1 MSIFPLFRLDSD
13 IRKRRF
19 VGGILVLFILLLF
32 LSLNRFPKLD
42 TIEADLAV
50 VASSGSECFQGFCID
65 NVQRRP
71 LLERW
76 WEFSIEY
83 LKNVSIGMLFAFVVA
98 GITEAFLFP
107 PNRRE
112 RFLGSG
118 FRGVL
123 KSVIIGPVLNLCS
136 ACIVPIAN
144 GFRRS
149 GSGLETTVAI
159 TQSSSTM
166 NLLALFMAAMAFAPT
181 ISITRISLSILGSL
195 LLGPLVAWVSRRSR
209 QEELGE
215 SLDESPSGL
224 AEIGSLADGVSWR
237 ESLATA
243 SFQFV
248 RATVGFLFRL
258 GPIMVVAG
266 FASGFVIQWISP
278 DTITTWIGDDIL
290 GVLIAA
296 SFGILINVP
305 LMFEIPLVAAMLL
318 AGMGTAPAGAILFT
332 AAAGGP
338 ITFWGL
344 SKVMPRRGVVT
355 LAFSTWAIG
364 VTGGLA
370 LLFVTSLME
379 EERNFTF
386 RAEYTAES
394 PQDSNTQVREVAPTT
409 LDGLISVAE
418 GYEGYTAKEI
428 YPFINVTNSALNGPT
443 EVWNPRPGVTIFDY
457 DRDSDQ
463 DFYVTNGYGYGNL
476 LYRNNGDGTFTQVG
490 DKAGVSVRDRNST
503 GVVSC
508 DINNDGFQDLYVGS
522 QGSMLDRRDF
532 RSPVEGEQNR
542 DVLLLNNKDGT
553 FSDITDSAFGD
564 DVNVRSAMTVAC
576 SDVNSD
582 GWLDIYVGNLAEDEY
597 RKMHVPYQAGHFN
610 MLYVNRGDLSFH
622 ELSEEAGIRG
632 GQIRLRDSRENPI
645 LYRDDETGEEYE
657 GYDPEQTDATGQR
670 VGDPTGQTHSVLFFD
685 YDGDLDQDLWIAND
699 GDRLHLY
706 RNDSERSLVRFT
718 SVSEEMGIDKLGAWM
733 GFAIGDYD
741 SDSDLDVFVTNIGF
755 HPRFEKPS
763 ILPQPDC
770 SYFDQFEWGT
780 CLHYL
785 LNNDF
790 DPDANVSNDLSNNT
804 FVDVAEEIDII
815 PSRLMP
821 PPSLNL
827 ENIHP
832 DQDSPTGL
840 GSYEFGFG
848 ATFFDFDN
856 DRDDDLYWLGSTV
869 DRGEAPGGHV
879 FPSAGRM
886 MENIAPG
893 LFRDVTIESQLLD
906 VSNARYH
913 KLNKDDIY
921 KDTSLHRISALYHEN
936 GKSVVHG
943 DINGDGF
950 LDLIATNSRG
960 ALWEDERQASYI
972 ETGGP
977 IFVWINPGGGNGWVK
992 IRLIGRMSVDGTGSN
1007 ADGIG
1012 SKVYVTV
1019 EDTETGQTHRQVQEI
1034 RAGSS
1039 YLSMDTVDAE
1049 FGLGNSKLIKA
1060 VEVYWPSG
1068 IYQKLEDISINQAIE
1083 IIEPKRF

>member
-19 VGGILVLFILLLF
+19 VGGIFVLLILLLF
-32 LSLNRFPKLD
+32 FSLNRFPKLD

-50 VASSGSECFQGFCID
+50 VASSASECFQGFCIE
-65 NVQRRP
+65 NVERRP

-76 WEFSIEY
+76 WGFSIEY

-107 PNRRE
+107 PNRGE

-123 KSVIIGPVLNLCS
+123 KSVIIGPVVNLCS

-181 ISITRISLSILGSL
+181 ISITRISLSVLGSL
-195 LLGPLVAWVSRRSR
+195 LLGPIVAWVSRRSR
-209 QEELGE
+209 HETADP
-215 SLDESPSGL
+215 LDGSTSGL
-224 AEIGSLADGVSWR
+224 IEVASVPDGVSWN
-237 ESLATA
+237 ESLSNA
-243 SFQFV
+243 SLQFV

-266 FASGFVIQWISP
+266 FASGFIIQWISP
-278 DTITTWIGDDIL
+278 DTITAWIGDDIL
-290 GVLIAA
+290 GVLVAA
-296 SFGILINVP
+296 SIGILINVP

-344 SKVMPRRGVVT
+344 SKVMPRRGVIT
-355 LAFSTWAIG
+355 LACSTWAFG

-379 EERNFTF
+379 EERSFSF
-386 RAEYTAES
+386 KADYTAES
-394 PQDSNTQVREVAPTT
+394 SQGSNTQVLEVETAT
-409 LDGLISVAE
+409 LDGLISLAE
-418 GYEGYTAKEI
+418 GYKMKEI
-428 YPFINVTNSALNGPT
+428 HPFLDATDSALNGPT
-443 EVWNPRPGVTIFDY
+443 EVWNPQPGVTIFDY

-463 DFYVTNGYGYGNL
+463 DFYVTNGYGFGNW
-476 LYRNNGDGTFTQVG
+476 LYRNDGNGTFTQVG
-490 DKAGVSVRDRNST
+490 DIAGVSVRERNST
-503 GVVSC
+503 GVVAC

-532 RSPVEGEQNR
+532 RSSVEGEQNR
-542 DVLLLNNKDGT
+542 DVLLLNNGDGT

-564 DVNVRSAMTVAC
+564 EVNIRSTMTVAC

-610 MLYVNRGDLSFH
+610 MLYVNRGDLTFY
-622 ELSEEAGIRG
+622 ELGEDTGIRG
-632 GQIRLRDSRENPI
+632 EQIRLRDSQEEPI
-645 LYRDDETGEEYE
+645 LYKDLETGEEYE
-657 GYDPEQTDATGQR
+657 GYDPAQKDATGQR

-685 YDGDLDQDLWIAND
+685 YDGDLDQDLWVAND
-699 GDRLHLY
+699 GDRLQLY
-706 RNDSERSLVRFT
+706 RNDSSESLIKFT

-733 GFAIGDYD
+733 GFAVGDYD

-755 HPRFEKPS
+755 HPRLEKPS
-763 ILPQPDC
+763 TVPQPDC

-785 LNNDF
+785 LNNNF
-790 DPDANVSNDLSNNT
+790 AINSNVSSELSNNT

-832 DQDSPTGL
+832 DQDSPRGL
-840 GSYEFGFG
+840 GAYEFGFG
-848 ATFFDFDN
+848 ATFLDFDN

-869 DRGEAPGGHV
+869 DRGEAPGGQI

-893 LFRDVTIESQLLD
+893 LFRDVTIKSQLLD

-913 KLNKDDIY
+913 KLNEDDIY
-921 KDTSLHRISALYHEN
+921 SDTSLHRISPMYHEN

-943 DINGDGF
+943 DINDDGY
-950 LDLIATNSRG
+950 LDLIATNSKG

-977 IFVWINPGGGNGWVK
+977 IFVWINPGGKNGWVK
-992 IRLIGRMSVDGTGSN
+992 IRLVGRMSVDGTGSN

-1019 EDTETGQTHRQVQEI
+1019 EDAETGEIHRQVQEI

-1039 YLSMDTVDAE
+1039 YLSMDTVEAE
-1049 FGLGNSKLIKA
+1049 FGVGNSKSIKA
-1060 VEVYWPSG
+1060 IEVYWTSG
-1068 IYQKLEDISINQAIE
+1068 VYQKLENISINQSIE
-1083 IIEPKRF
+1083 IVEPKEF